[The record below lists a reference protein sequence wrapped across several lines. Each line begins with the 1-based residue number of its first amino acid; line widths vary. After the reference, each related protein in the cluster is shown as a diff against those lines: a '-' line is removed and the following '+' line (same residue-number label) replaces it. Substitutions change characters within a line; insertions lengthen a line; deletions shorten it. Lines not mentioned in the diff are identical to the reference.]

1 MAEPKINEKKWNK
14 SFEQEITQKW
24 RDDKENKVDIN
35 SDKEFY
41 IIDTPPPYINA
52 PIHIGHAATYVMQDM
67 FARFNRMLGKQVIF
81 PLGLDR
87 NGLPIEVAAE
97 KKFKVKL
104 HEIKREKA
112 IEYCK
117 EILKETS
124 LESIKSFQDLGCSFN
139 SWEFETGEL
148 GEAYMTDSIKYRT
161 LTQDTFIDIWN
172 KNLVYFDKRIN
183 NYSPGLKTTIADSE
197 IEYAELKSQFVNV
210 KWKVK
215 ETNEEIIIGTTRPEL
230 IASCG
235 MVIYNP
241 EDERY
246 KHLKGKHAILPIY
259 NKVVPIKPH
268 TDAKIDKGTGL
279 VMMCSAGDN
288 TDIRFF
294 REQNI
299 KPIIS
304 IDING
309 KMNENA
315 GFLEGQYV
323 KNARNTMIEELE
335 KLNLVESIKECMHR
349 TPICE
354 RSKAPIE
361 FIEMEELY
369 VKQIEFKDDIRKI
382 ADEMN
387 FYDPKSKHILLDWI
401 NEINIDW
408 PVSRR
413 RFYSTEIPLW
423 HCKNCNHTVC
433 APNKGKYWQPWRDE
447 CPITKCPKCNSN
459 EWIGEERVFDTWF
472 DSSISPFFN
481 LKYSENKEFFSKV
494 KQCSLRPQGKEI
506 VRTWLYYSLLRAYH
520 LIQKP
525 IFKDV
530 WIHHHVVDEKGNK
543 FSKSLGNGIDPQV
556 IIKEHGAE
564 AFRLWAV
571 LEGNIH
577 EIDLRCSLE
586 RMKGH
591 SKTLTKIWNV
601 ARFISTFQYTN
612 DTEKDYELF
621 EIDKWIL
628 NETDKLIK
636 LSKKCYKKYDFNNPA
651 KAIRHFIVEIFAS
664 HYLELVKSR
673 AYNEDNLFKK
683 ENQNAAIYTLNKVL
697 KTMLKLWAPVLPI
710 LTYKLYNALY
720 NENIHKINFPKKT
733 EIKPNKINT
742 ETIIDA
748 NSLIWKFKKDNQLS
762 LKSELSKAKV
772 KEELKEIE
780 KDFLITHKIKEIEY
794 GNQYSFEK

>member
-1 MAEPKINEKKWNK
+1 MAEPKIQEKKWDK
-14 SFEQEITQKW
+14 SFEQEITLKW
-24 RDDKENKVDIN
+24 KENKEYSVKKD
-35 SDKEFY
+35 STKEFY

-52 PIHIGHAATYVMQDM
+52 PIHIGHATTYVLQDM
-67 FARFNRMLGKQVIF
+67 FARFNRMLGKDVIF

-104 HEIKREKA
+104 YDLEREKA
-112 IEYCK
+112 LEYCQK
-117 EILKETS
+117 ILENTS

-148 GEAYMTDSIKYRT
+148 GEAYMTDSVKYRT

-197 IEYAELKSQFVNV
+197 IEYVELKSQFVNV

-215 ETNEEIIIGTTRPEL
+215 ETNEEIVIGTTRPEL

-241 EDERY
+241 QDDRY
-246 KHLKGKHAILPIY
+246 KHLEGKHAILPIY
-259 NKVVPIKPH
+259 NKVVPIKAH

-294 REQNI
+294 REQNL

-309 KMNENA
+309 KMNKNA

-323 KNARNTMIEELE
+323 KNARKAIIEELE
-335 KLNLVESIKECMHR
+335 KLNLIESIKDCMHR

-354 RSKAPIE
+354 RSKVPIE
-361 FIEMEELY
+361 FIEMEEIY
-369 VKQIEFKDDIRKI
+369 VKQIDFKDDIRKI

-401 NEINIDW
+401 DEINIDW

-423 HCKNCNHTVC
+423 HCNDCKHIVC
-433 APNKGKYWQPWRDE
+433 PPQKGKYHQPWKDE
-447 CPITKCPKCNSN
+447 CPVNVCPKCGCDK
-459 EWIGEERVFDTWF
+459 WTGETRVFDTWF

-481 LKYSENKEFFSKV
+481 LKYSEDKKFFEKIN
-494 KQCSLRPQGKEI
+494 QCSLRPQGKEI

-520 LIQKP
+520 ITKKP
-525 IFKDV
+525 IFKDI
-530 WIHHHVVDEKGNK
+530 WIHHHVVDESGCK

-556 IIKEHGAE
+556 VIKDFGAE

-601 ARFISTFQYTN
+601 ARFISTFEYN
-612 DTEKDYELF
+612 KEIDKEYELF
-621 EIDKWIL
+621 EIDNWIL

-636 LSKKCYKKYDFNNPA
+636 LSDECYKKYDFNNPA
-651 KAIRHFIVEIFAS
+651 KSIRNFIVEIFAS

-673 AYNEDNLFKK
+673 AYNENNIFSKK
-683 ENQNAAIYTLNKVL
+683 HQNAAIYTLNKVL

-720 NENIHKINFPKKT
+720 QENIHKKEFPIKT
-733 EIKPNKINT
+733 NITTDKINT
-742 ETIIDA
+742 EIIIDA

-762 LKSELSKAKV
+762 LKDSLSKAIV
-772 KEELKEIE
+772 KKEIKEIE
-780 KDFLITHKIKEIEY
+780 KDFIIAHNIKEIEY
-794 GNQYSFEK
+794 GNDYSFEK